1 MGVYD
6 SYKKHKAKK
15 EQQNE
20 PSPMPV
26 APAPQTPAA
35 DPVPAPGDV
44 NTPDAMP
51 QAPAAE
57 TPTAPVAETRAVNG
71 SPNSMPEVKQSLTSV
86 AAKPDLTIE
95 QDKTPAW
102 VKAGSYEDLVKIN
115 PNWSRGQYA
124 YELGKYRRENG
135 MPDLSYAE
143 WANIIKGQDPYE
155 TEAERQKREKNMR
168 TASQINALGSFLNAL
183 VNYNRVK
190 SGHVGY
196 TPDKGTEAYNRLE
209 RMRLGQEQLARSNA
223 RDYLGALA
231 QDRAE
236 RAKEAA
242 AADAAKEKERNYE
255 IKKADLEWK
264 IQNAKNEAGRKAAA
278 DELARLKFEHQK
290 AKDAAA
296 LNETKRHN
304 QASEA
309 ISRERAKNGGGSG
322 KIATTAMSADGRV
335 WTRNSPLSKEEAM
348 QLVMGSEYGKDKD
361 FLDNFRSTV
370 TTLGEDGETIRKG
383 EVNWYEA
390 AASLMADKKIPATLL
405 SEMGYKGE
413 FVDSPKSKKV
423 DGFPSGTSEAS
434 KTVSGFGS

>member
-57 TPTAPVAETRAVNG
+57 TPMAPVAETRAVNG
-71 SPNSMPEVKQSLTSV
+71 SPNAMPEEKQSLTSV
-86 AAKPDLTIE
+86 AAKPDLTIK

-102 VKAGSYEDLVKIN
+102 VKVGSYEDLVKIN

-242 AADAAKEKERNYE
+242 AEAAAKEKERNYE

-296 LNETKRHN
+296 LKETKRHN

-322 KIATTAMSADGRV
+322 TKKYLELETSSGTKRY
-335 WTRNSPLSKEEAM
+335 TPE
-348 QLVMGSEYGKDKD
+348 EYGNNWIHQAYQDMLKEPEGKKFAVQKYGGIMGGSSVPSEQEMYDAITKYND
-361 FLDNFRSTV
+361 SQWKNQYRSNRYGGG
-370 TTLGEDGETIRKG
+370 GEAKPPLE
-383 EVNWYEA
+383 
-390 AASLMADKKIPATLL
+390 
-405 SEMGYKGE
+405 
-413 FVDSPKSKKV
+413 
-423 DGFPSGTSEAS
+423 
-434 KTVSGFGS
+434 

>member
-20 PSPMPV
+20 PSPMPATS
-26 APAPQTPAA
+26 APDEQVA
-35 DPVPAPGDV
+35 DPTPAPGDV
-44 NTPDAMP
+44 NTPSAMP

-57 TPTAPVAETRAVNG
+57 TPTAPVAETRAING
-71 SPNSMPEVKQSLTSV
+71 SPNAMPEEKQSLTSV

-168 TASQINALGSFLNAL
+168 IASQINAVGTFLNAL

-196 TPDKGTEAYNRLE
+196 TPDKGTETYNRLE
-209 RMRLGQEQLARSNA
+209 RMRLGQQQLARSNA
-223 RDYLGALA
+223 KDYLGAIA
-231 QDRAE
+231 QDRAD

-242 AADAAKEKERNYE
+242 AAAAAKEKERNFE
-255 IKKADLEWK
+255 LKKADLEWK

-278 DELARLKFEHQK
+278 DELARLKFEYQK
-290 AKDAAA
+290 EKDAAVQK
-296 LNETKRHN
+296 ETKRHN

-309 ISRERAKNGGGSG
+309 IGRDRVKNGGGSG

-413 FVDSPKSKKV
+413 FVDAPKPKSV
-423 DGFPSGTSEAS
+423 EGFASGSSEGA

>member
-20 PSPMPV
+20 PSPMP
-26 APAPQTPAA
+26 AT
-35 DPVPAPGDV
+35 
-44 NTPDAMP
+44 
-51 QAPAAE
+51 E

-71 SPNSMPEVKQSLTSV
+71 SPNAMPEEKQSLTSV

-242 AADAAKEKERNYE
+242 AEAAAKEKERNYE

-296 LNETKRHN
+296 LKETKRHN

-309 ISRERAKNGGGSG
+309 ISRERVKNGGGSG
-322 KIATTAMSADGRV
+322 TKKYLELETSNGTKRY
-335 WTRNSPLSKEEAM
+335 TPE
-348 QLVMGSEYGKDKD
+348 EYGNNWIHQAYQDMLKEPEGKKFAVQKYGGIMGGSSVPSEQEMYDAITKY
-361 FLDNFRSTV
+361 NNSQWKNQYRSSRYGGG
-370 TTLGEDGETIRKG
+370 GEEKPPL
-383 EVNWYEA
+383 E
-390 AASLMADKKIPATLL
+390 
-405 SEMGYKGE
+405 
-413 FVDSPKSKKV
+413 
-423 DGFPSGTSEAS
+423 
-434 KTVSGFGS
+434 